1 MIQKN
6 FIRWFETLSLEDV
19 ALVGGKNASLSEL
32 YRDLTAQGVPVPN
45 GFAITAKAYRY
56 VLDQAGL
63 WDDLHQALDGLNTDN
78 TRELGIKG
86 KHCRKLIYSANIPQ
100 QLESE
105 ILTAYSKLENDHEG
119 KLSVAVRSSA
129 TAEDL
134 PNASF
139 AGQHDS
145 YLNLS
150 GADSLLDACRRCFAS
165 LFTDRAIRYRSDNGY
180 GHFDVSLSIGV
191 MKMVRSDIGS
201 SGVMF
206 TLDTDSGFRDVVFIT
221 SAYGLGE
228 TVVQGQVETD
238 EFYVHK
244 PTFNKGIREVLSHR
258 LGQKKIRM
266 VYDVEKKGPR
276 TTIVPTPIKMQ
287 EIFSIN
293 DRDIMMLADFA
304 IKIEDHYSTKIK
316 ESRPMD
322 IEWAKDGL
330 NGQLYIVQA
339 RPETVVSQTRK
350 DIVKEYTLNGGGNL
364 LVTGRA
370 VGGKIQ
376 SGVVRIIQNL
386 NQLTEFKE
394 GEILVADTTS
404 PDWVAVMK
412 KAAAIVTNRGGRTC
426 HASIVARELG
436 IPAVVGTGDATSIL
450 KDGQKITVSCASGAS
465 GTVYRGYI
473 PFQVQETNLNQL
485 ARPRTKIMVN
495 LGDPEQ
501 AFTTAMIPND
511 GVGLSR
517 LEFIISES
525 VKAHPMAL
533 LYPERV
539 GDQKT
544 REIIGRLTQQYASGK
559 DYFVEKLSEGIAMI
573 AAGFYPKPVIVRMSD
588 FKTNEYANLIG
599 GDCFEPKEENP
610 MLGFRGASRY
620 IHPDYRQGFA
630 LECADLK
637 RVREKMGFSNIKL
650 MIPFCRRVS
659 EAEKVLE
666 ALAEYGLIRGQ
677 DGLEV
682 YMMCE
687 IPNNILQIDVFCKL
701 FDGISI
707 GSNDLTQLV
716 LGVDRDSEKVAFDF
730 DERDPGVMEMI
741 RLAIDGARRNHRHCG
756 ICGQAPSDYPE
767 IAEFLVR
774 QGIES
779 ISLSPDAVLS
789 TTKQVLQIEA
799 DLNRQSSCTA

>member
-1 MIQKN
+1 
-6 FIRWFETLSLEDV
+6 
-19 ALVGGKNASLSEL
+19 
-32 YRDLTAQGVPVPN
+32 
-45 GFAITAKAYRY
+45 
-56 VLDQAGL
+56 
-63 WDDLHQALDGLNTDN
+63 
-78 TRELGIKG
+78 
-86 KHCRKLIYSANIPQ
+86 
-100 QLESE
+100 
-105 ILTAYSKLENDHEG
+105 
-119 KLSVAVRSSA
+119 
-129 TAEDL
+129 
-134 PNASF
+134 
-139 AGQHDS
+139 
-145 YLNLS
+145 
-150 GADSLLDACRRCFAS
+150 
-165 LFTDRAIRYRSDNGY
+165 
-180 GHFDVSLSIGV
+180 
-191 MKMVRSDIGS
+191 
-201 SGVMF
+201 
-206 TLDTDSGFRDVVFIT
+206 
-221 SAYGLGE
+221 
-228 TVVQGQVETD
+228 
-238 EFYVHK
+238 
-244 PTFNKGIREVLSHR
+244 
-258 LGQKKIRM
+258 
-266 VYDVEKKGPR
+266 
-276 TTIVPTPIKMQ
+276 
-287 EIFSIN
+287 
-293 DRDIMMLADFA
+293 
-304 IKIEDHYSTKIK
+304 
-316 ESRPMD
+316 MD